1 MKEAAEVPAI
11 DLPTLQQWTETIG
24 RAQQMM
30 LEFWVNQAKDTQPPA
45 DQWSMPLWADMSSL
59 WSIDGSRIAD
69 RQAQLL
75 TQSLDLWNRFLSH
88 GTDAGSPA
96 DKDRRFKGDAWRSQP
111 LFDLIRQSYLLV
123 SDHLLAN
130 IDEMKGL
137 DPAQRERLR
146 FATRAIVEAISP
158 SNFAFTNPEV
168 IERTIE
174 TGGQNL
180 VAGLEHMLTDLSRG
194 QLTQTRA
201 DAFEL
206 GRNIASTPGKVVFET
221 ELFQLIQYNPM
232 TEEVF
237 RKPLLIFPPWINRF
251 YILDL
256 SPEKSFIRW
265 AVEQGHT
272 VFIVSWKSADET
284 LKDVTA
290 EDYVRAQVRAID
302 TVRDL
307 LGVKSVNVIG
317 YCVAGTTLA
326 MTLAWLTAQ
335 GQAQKVESATYFTAQ
350 VDFEDAGDLKIFV
363 DDDQLALVSALSQ
376 GKGYLDGRFMTATFN
391 LLRGQDLIWS
401 YVVNNYLLGKE
412 YTPFDLLYW
421 NSDFTNLPA
430 RWHRE
435 YLADLYRD
443 NKLMRGE
450 ISIAGT
456 PIRLGDVMTP
466 SYVQA
471 GREDHIAPA
480 RSVWKM
486 TEAMKA
492 PMRFLLAGS
501 GHIAGVVNPPSSGK
515 YQYWTFDGKA
525 ASLDEFIEK
534 ASETKGSWWPDWME
548 WIRPHAGKLVPATG
562 ARIPGGNPK
571 YPAIEDAPGRY
582 VTMR

>member
-11 DLPTLQQWTETIG
+11 DLPTLQQWTETIS

-30 LEFWVNQAKDTQPPA
+30 LEFWVNQAKDAHTPA

-59 WSIDGSRIAD
+59 WTIDGSRIAD

-75 TQSLDLWNRFLSH
+75 TQSLDLWNRFLSP

-130 IDEMKGL
+130 IDEMEGL

-146 FATRAIVEAISP
+146 FATRAIIEAISP

-180 VAGLEHMLTDLSRG
+180 VAGLEHMLTDLSWG

-221 ELFQLIQYNPM
+221 ELFQLIQYNPT

-265 AVEQGHT
+265 AVEKGHT
-272 VFIVSWKSADET
+272 VFIDRKST
-284 LKDVTA
+284 
-290 EDYVRAQVRAID
+290 
-302 TVRDL
+302 
-307 LGVKSVNVIG
+307 
-317 YCVAGTTLA
+317 
-326 MTLAWLTAQ
+326 
-335 GQAQKVESATYFTAQ
+335 
-350 VDFEDAGDLKIFV
+350 
-363 DDDQLALVSALSQ
+363 
-376 GKGYLDGRFMTATFN
+376 
-391 LLRGQDLIWS
+391 
-401 YVVNNYLLGKE
+401 
-412 YTPFDLLYW
+412 
-421 NSDFTNLPA
+421 
-430 RWHRE
+430 
-435 YLADLYRD
+435 
-443 NKLMRGE
+443 
-450 ISIAGT
+450 
-456 PIRLGDVMTP
+456 RLNF
-466 SYVQA
+466 S
-471 GREDHIAPA
+471 
-480 RSVWKM
+480 
-486 TEAMKA
+486 
-492 PMRFLLAGS
+492 
-501 GHIAGVVNPPSSGK
+501 N
-515 YQYWTFDGKA
+515 
-525 ASLDEFIEK
+525 
-534 ASETKGSWWPDWME
+534 
-548 WIRPHAGKLVPATG
+548 
-562 ARIPGGNPK
+562 
-571 YPAIEDAPGRY
+571 
-582 VTMR
+582 